1 MPNTSRVEDRT
12 EWRIAAVLFCLL
24 LGISAWLLTL
34 GWKNGNLPGHE
45 FRQTQTALSALFIQR
60 DGHFTLAYP
69 TPVLGAP
76 WAVPMEFPLYQWMTV
91 VVSNQTGWPI
101 VQAGRAV
108 SALGLYLAL
117 AALWPLLGRLG
128 LAPARRLVVMGFV
141 LTCPVYLFYSR
152 GFLIETTELALSLW
166 FLAAFTRFIAGNK
179 LKWLPIVTALG
190 VAAGVVKVTTFMVF
204 LIPAG
209 FLTLLEMNRAR
220 SRGWW
225 AALQPGVWA
234 LAAIALP
241 VAATAWWTHFADGVK
256 TANLSAHF
264 LRSSNLTEFNFGNAE
279 SRFAAA
285 TWAGHWR
292 NLTHGIAAP
301 ALLLVALALALSLA
315 RRIWRQVLFCVICY
329 VLPLVIFPT
338 LYSWHDYYS
347 LANAVLLLTAIGL
360 VAAAMLD
367 VRRKWI
373 AWVVLIALHG
383 TQLWLYRQSYVPLQ
397 VHVSPGGSDMTEAVR
412 YMTDQ
417 DDAIITAGKDWD
429 SGVAFYSQR
438 RALMIRAGMERD
450 WTYLHEAFKSQ
461 KGQAYTVFID
471 YGNHLGNANL
481 LQLLDEYF
489 QIDPR
494 PLFRWEEATVYGR
507 RDRRAI
513 MVDALRRHK
522 AMIPRV
528 ELDSSTDKEDYAI
541 TNREVRTDD
550 LLKDQQEIMSLFSP
564 RPWKFFH
571 QFGSAWGQEEGR
583 KVVLAHP
590 LSRLWF
596 HGSVG
601 ANTVRIEFCLLAG
614 AYANDV
620 PPGDQTD
627 GVEFFVEKESAN
639 GDHERLKSVFLD
651 PAKKTEDRGFHV
663 MELPVQLAAGESIV
677 VGCGSG
683 PAGNL
688 SRDWAAFSS
697 IKISPGK

>member
-1 MPNTSRVEDRT
+1 MPNTSGVEDRS
-12 EWRIAAVLFCLL
+12 EGRIAAVLFCLL
-24 LGISAWLLTL
+24 LGLSVWLISL

-45 FRQTQTALSALFIQR
+45 FRQTQTALSAMFIQR
-60 DGHFTLAYP
+60 DGHFALAYP

-101 VQAGRAV
+101 VQSGRIV
-108 SALGLYLAL
+108 SALGLYAAL
-117 AALWPLLGRLG
+117 AALWPLLARLG

-141 LTCPVYLFYSR
+141 LTCPVYLFYAR

-166 FLAAFTRFIAGNK
+166 FLAAFTRFIAGNR
-179 LKWLPIVTALG
+179 LKWLPVVALLG

-209 FLTLLEMNRAR
+209 FLTLVEMNRAR

-225 AALQPGVWA
+225 AALQPGLWA

-241 VAATAWWTHFADGVK
+241 VAATAWWTHFADAVK

-264 LRSSNLTEFNFGNAE
+264 LRSGNLTGFNFGTAE
-279 SRFAAA
+279 NRFAAT

-301 ALLLVALALALSLA
+301 ALLLVALVLAVSLA
-315 RRIWRQVLFCVICY
+315 RRSWRQILFCVVCY
-329 VLPLVIFPT
+329 TLPLVIFPT

-347 LANAVLLLTAIGL
+347 VANAVLLLTAIGL
-360 VAAAMLD
+360 VVAALLD
-367 VRRKWI
+367 LRQKWI
-373 AWVVLIALHG
+373 AWVVLLALHG
-383 TQLWLYRQSYVPLQ
+383 AQLWVYRQNYLPMQEGS
-397 VHVSPGGSDMTEAVR
+397 SPGGSDMTKAVR
-412 YMTDQ
+412 YMTDP
-417 DDAIITAGKDWD
+417 DEAIITAGLDWD
-429 SGVAFYSQR
+429 SGIAFYSQR

-450 WTYLHEAFKSQ
+450 WIYLHQAFKAQ
-461 KGQAYTVFID
+461 KGQPYTVFIG
-471 YGNHLGNANL
+471 YGNHRGNANL

-494 PLFRWEEATVYGR
+494 PIFRWQDATVYGR

-522 AMIPRV
+522 ETLWNV
-528 ELDSSTDKEDYAI
+528 VLDPSTEQEAFV
-541 TNREVRTDD
+541 TSNREVRTDE
-550 LLKDQQEIMSLFSP
+550 LLKEQQETMSLFSP

-571 QFGSAWGQEEGR
+571 QFGSAFAEETGR
-583 KVVLAHP
+583 KILLTHAN
-590 LSRLWF
+590 SRLWF
-596 HGSVG
+596 HGRVG
-601 ANTVRIEFCLLAG
+601 VNMLRMEFCVLGG
-614 AYANDV
+614 AYAAEV
-620 PPGDQTD
+620 PPGDRTD
-627 GVEFFVEKESAN
+627 GVEFFVERESTN
-639 GDHERLKSVFLD
+639 GTRERLKSVFLD

-663 MELPVQLAAGESIV
+663 VELSVSLAEGESIV
-677 VGCGSG
+677 VGSG
-683 PAGNL
+683 PGPSGSL
-688 SRDWAAFSS
+688 SRDWGAFSS